1 MDPGFLAAAFRHGRD
16 AGVLLACSGGRRT
29 CPWCAEGDEEPGGKD
44 GARPW
49 QGLEQGEI
57 GMALGTLGDG
67 VVEGLESVQGDTE
80 LADKGLDE
88 QNIGGDDARI
98 AGQRRG
104 RFYGLE
110 TFCDEVSRAHVVV
123 AEAGLKGRAPCEWCR
138 FEGRPATQNVTKD
151 RGVFLL
157 KSLPHVRKIIFQGP
171 RETMGDPHAVVDH
184 TAAVC
189 NELFQSAHRGALWL
203 ERLQRIAMGQQQCEL
218 ECGIGGVVCG
228 PAGGKGF
235 TIPCQCQRIDGK
247 EHQKVIRAQGGDH
260 GTCVELEADR
270 NGVAIAPRAQCADPR
285 IDGLGRVCED
295 AVRSFGGACG
305 LQADIMFALGP
316 VETDEGRKC
325 LVRFLLHVTPPR
337 RCESGEKGHAS

>member
-110 TFCDEVSRAHVVV
+110 TFCDA
-123 AEAGLKGRAPCEWCR
+123 
-138 FEGRPATQNVTKD
+138 
-151 RGVFLL
+151 
-157 KSLPHVRKIIFQGP
+157 
-171 RETMGDPHAVVDH
+171 
-184 TAAVC
+184 
-189 NELFQSAHRGALWL
+189 
-203 ERLQRIAMGQQQCEL
+203 
-218 ECGIGGVVCG
+218 
-228 PAGGKGF
+228 
-235 TIPCQCQRIDGK
+235 
-247 EHQKVIRAQGGDH
+247 
-260 GTCVELEADR
+260 
-270 NGVAIAPRAQCADPR
+270 
-285 IDGLGRVCED
+285 
-295 AVRSFGGACG
+295 
-305 LQADIMFALGP
+305 
-316 VETDEGRKC
+316 
-325 LVRFLLHVTPPR
+325 
-337 RCESGEKGHAS
+337 